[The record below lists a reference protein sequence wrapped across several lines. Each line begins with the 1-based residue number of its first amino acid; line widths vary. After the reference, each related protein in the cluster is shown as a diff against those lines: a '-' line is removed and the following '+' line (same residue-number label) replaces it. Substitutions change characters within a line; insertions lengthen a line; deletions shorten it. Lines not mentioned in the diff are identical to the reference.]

1 MTDTLLK
8 MEYLLLPEMVKEAIK
23 SLKPFHEKVS
33 SALEDNS
40 VVWFDADNPGLLTTD
55 CLSTV
60 ENMQKKGFEIG
71 HRETKLPEN
80 KRWIFVK
87 RAAEPLKA
95 KDTLSTIP
103 KLMNLAPNSFNQNF
117 GEFGTSPLFS
127 MLTSGAL
134 GGGAGYLTG
143 SLLERLFP
151 ERFVKR
157 DRLNKTLGVIGALG
171 GAAIPAYLGVVGM
184 RNWDDKD
191 KSKWNAWV
199 KPNVFWGSQPEEKPQ
214 EKISEAINRAF
225 EGIKDIH
232 PNKESEQMLD
242 DYMQKQSLSQSGIEN
257 LPTIPV
263 DAFNRSVMMDPFAS
277 IPLRTATVGL
287 TEAAN
292 QSKGNMGIISPF
304 DISRVGLGMGAGLSQ
319 AYIGGKVLGALA
331 GLTPTAQRTL
341 QNTGMFA
348 GALKAVIPGLF
359 GQ

>member
-225 EGIKDIH
+225 EGIPIRHRKPSNHSCRRIQQISNDGSFCL
-232 PNKESEQMLD
+232 NTTKNSN
-242 DYMQKQSLSQSGIEN
+242 SR
-257 LPTIPV
+257 T
-263 DAFNRSVMMDPFAS
+263 NRSSKPIKRKHGNHIS
-277 IPLRTATVGL
+277 IRHFKSRTWNGRW
-287 TEAAN
+287 
-292 QSKGNMGIISPF
+292 I
-304 DISRVGLGMGAGLSQ
+304 
-319 AYIGGKVLGALA
+319 
-331 GLTPTAQRTL
+331 
-341 QNTGMFA
+341 
-348 GALKAVIPGLF
+348 IPGIYRRKGAWSISWSDTNSPKNITEYRNVRWSTKGSNTRIVWSIRYRRKDPCMNLLTKK
-359 GQ
+359 Q